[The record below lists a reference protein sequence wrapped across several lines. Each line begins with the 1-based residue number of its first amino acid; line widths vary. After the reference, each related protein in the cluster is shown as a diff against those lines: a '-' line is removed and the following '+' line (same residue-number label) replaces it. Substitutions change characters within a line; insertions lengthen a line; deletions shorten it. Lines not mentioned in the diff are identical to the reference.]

1 MSGFRSTEVYQ
12 AKFWLVILDVL
23 LTETK
28 KMFLCVKRVKT
39 LYRTGRTCNYC
50 M

>member
-12 AKFWLVILDVL
+12 AQFGLVILDVL

-28 KMFLCVKRVKT
+28 KNVFVC
-39 LYRTGRTCNYC
+39 
-50 M
+50 